1 MLCCCNNN
9 GAVVGCTTG
18 GGACAGN
25 GTGGG
30 RGGGLGT
37 GGGLGK
43 FNNNWDVGGGTAGGG
58 GGRFVASSGA
68 LDGILTCCGF
78 FSCAFFGSP
87 ASLAFSFWV
96 AAVVLAAGAGGATTG
111 TGCWLVVLRCA
122 KRTGGWPALLVVGA
136 GGTTLQSNVVPPL
149 DNVGITIPFQALQ
162 RASACDPAWQYRKAE
177 QSLPGKYW
185 PARHMRTSTIC

>member
-1 MLCCCNNN
+1 M
-9 GAVVGCTTG
+9 
-18 GGACAGN
+18 
-25 GTGGG
+25 
-30 RGGGLGT
+30 
-37 GGGLGK
+37 
-43 FNNNWDVGGGTAGGG
+43 
-58 GGRFVASSGA
+58 ASSGG

-96 AAVVLAAGAGGATTG
+96 VAVVLAAGAGGATTG
-111 TGCWLVVLRCA
+111 TGCWLVVLRCCCA

-177 QSLPGKYW
+177 QSLPGKYL
-185 PARHMRTSTIC
+185 PARHNQPFLLQVIDLAALCATVNSSHSIAKECKQQRSPPLPKQQHSRF